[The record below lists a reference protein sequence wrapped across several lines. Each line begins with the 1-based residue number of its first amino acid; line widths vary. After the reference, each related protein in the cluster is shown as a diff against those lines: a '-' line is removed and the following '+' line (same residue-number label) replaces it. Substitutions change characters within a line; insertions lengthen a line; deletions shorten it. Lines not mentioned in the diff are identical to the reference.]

1 MKKNKSGNIKA
12 FLSAMVI
19 CSVTMCGLSVNAV
32 GEDDL
37 QAVPYGNEQIQ
48 SVYKV
53 FIDPQQFQKE
63 LKSLQESIDKRNEN
77 KLDGNYTPEY
87 DEDGNEKNP
96 LPESAEAFRTEAINF
111 LSEKLGITP
120 EKVTNAME
128 ANNHYSILQDQVEK
142 PVADEVLD
150 FFSRYELISLNVDD
164 TTTDIP
170 ADDTTDSLEP
180 APVIETPAD
189 PYSKKSDRRKK
200 SSISSYDSSLS
211 TVSYEFSYPEYT
223 YEEDFSNYN
232 AIEQYTQAK
241 QDMIASFRTGNPVTS
256 VKREKGDDIMKFGHV
271 GEIPVSSGNKPATV
285 DMSGEFTFVTYGWG
299 HGVGMSQNGADF
311 YATYAGWSYQDILA
325 HYYPNTYLM
334 NTGLTDY
341 EELTI
346 DGQPAGDTVS
356 VVAQIVNREIGGTM
370 NYEAIKAQAVAVYTY
385 LKYHNDDS
393 ADLLGKPDP
402 PQVVIDA
409 CTDVLGEALYYNG
422 SYALTM
428 FSASTGGCT
437 ANCGEIF
444 YGDIPYLISVPSD
457 YDAQFDP
464 HYGTVMYYP
473 ATEVKRLIENEY
485 NITLSDDP
493 KNWIEPLY
501 SSQTG
506 YVTEVN
512 IDDQLSVKGYEFK
525 LLLDLKSAKF
535 NVTYN

>member
-1 MKKNKSGNIKA
+1 MKKNKSGNLKII
-12 FLSAMVI
+12 LSALMI
-19 CSVTMCGLSVNAV
+19 CTVTVCGQSVQAV
-32 GEDDL
+32 DDDL
-37 QAVPYGNEQIQ
+37 QALPLDTEPVPEEIPYE
-48 SVYKV
+48 
-53 FIDPQQFQKE
+53 
-63 LKSLQESIDKRNEN
+63 
-77 KLDGNYTPEY
+77 TT
-87 DEDGNEKNP
+87 
-96 LPESAEAFRTEAINF
+96 TENF
-111 LSEKLGITP
+111 LTET
-120 EKVTNAME
+120 
-128 ANNHYSILQDQVEK
+128 
-142 PVADEVLD
+142 
-150 FFSRYELISLNVDD
+150 
-164 TTTDIP
+164 P
-170 ADDTTDSLEP
+170 ADTVTDNLEP
-180 APVIETPAD
+180 APVVETPAD
-189 PYSKKSDRRKK
+189 PYSKKTDRRKK
-200 SSISSYDSSLS
+200 AVISSYDSSIS
-211 TVSYEFSYPEYT
+211 PVSYEFSYPEYT

-232 AIEQYTQAK
+232 AVEQYAQAK
-241 QDMIASFRTGNPVTS
+241 QEMITSFRTGNPVTS

-271 GEIPVSSGNKPATV
+271 GEIPVSGANKPAV
-285 DMSGEFTFVTYGWG
+285 DTSGEFTFVTYGWG

-334 NTGLTDY
+334 NTGLTEY

-346 DGQPAGDTVS
+346 DGEPAGDTVS
-356 VVAQIVNREIGGTM
+356 VVAQIVNREIGGSM

-385 LKYHNDDS
+385 IKYHGDDS

-444 YGDIPYLISVPSD
+444 YGDIPYLISVPSEF
-457 YDAQFDP
+457 DAQYDP

-473 ATEVKRLIENEY
+473 ATEVKRLIETEY
-485 NITLSDDP
+485 NITLSEDP
-493 KNWIEPLY
+493 NNWIEPLY

-512 IDDQLSVKGYEFK
+512 IDDQLKVKGYEFK

-535 NVTYN
+535 NVSYK